1 MLSVIA
7 LRYRTCI
14 LRLNEM
20 SDSYHVT
27 IKNFRGCSKRD
38 LAEQSNDPES
48 DLSQWAEKRKVKREI
63 KKSRTEDK
71 QRNEP

>member
-1 MLSVIA
+1 MC
-7 LRYRTCI
+7 RTCI

-27 IKNFRGCSKRD
+27 IKDFRRCTKRD
-38 LAEQSNDPES
+38 LAEQSNEPES
-48 DLSQWAEKRKVKREI
+48 ALSHWVEKQKIKREI